1 MNGVQ
6 LQHGSRSKASCYHI
20 PVQDAVSGRN
30 THHLLSGHADRL
42 DAELAVAHVEQVL
55 QVGTEQVNNE
65 DVVEALLTEVVDLG
79 NTRYVSR
86 ARVSAMIVA
95 PPLYTGFKETRTS
108 AVQRPVRAIL
118 VAQLGSLRLARFLVQ
133 RVGSVS
139 TVCRMSSGMRHVRI

>member
-1 MNGVQ
+1 M
-6 LQHGSRSKASCYHI
+6 
-20 PVQDAVSGRN
+20 
-30 THHLLSGHADRL
+30 
-42 DAELAVAHVEQVL
+42 
-55 QVGTEQVNNE
+55 
-65 DVVEALLTEVVDLG
+65 EALLTEVVDLG